1 MTHAAPDEV
10 EDAGGDDAEG
20 EFEQED
26 ISLTQPDIGNAEVR
40 VIERILNTASLN
52 DGRLTEAFEEA
63 FATYVGRRHAIAVT
77 SGTMA
82 MVLALRAYGF
92 GPGTDI
98 LCSPYG
104 WHQTVHAVALIGAN
118 PVFSD
123 IDYWSHTL
131 NPVKA
136 ADRITPATKAIIGG
150 NTNGHPAPWDEL
162 RALADER
169 GLVLIEDSTEAIGST
184 YHGRIVGSFGDCAI
198 FDFSEPGPLLCGE
211 GGMIVTDDDD
221 LASRLRYLRKR
232 EPEHLKSVVISH
244 NVPWQCKLSNLNAAL
259 GLVQLKR
266 IDEILEKRRKVVGFY
281 EAAMQSFEGIKPP
294 YHAPGVTVVQ
304 SHTYAV
310 HLGTRFSVSLRNAV
324 IEDMLT
330 QGVDT
335 ASFGVPLHHP
345 AVLCRTRRP
354 ARRLPGGGEDGRPRH
369 RGAVPSRDRSGRSRV
384 HRPAPQGRD
393 DQLGRRRGN
402 LLNF

>member
-10 EDAGGDDAEG
+10 EDADGEDAEG

-26 ISLTQPDIGNAEVR
+26 ISLTQPDIGTAEVR
-40 VIERILNTASLN
+40 VIERILTTASLN

-92 GPGTDI
+92 GPGNDI

-131 NPVKA
+131 NPLKA
-136 ADRITPATKAIIGG
+136 AERITPAVKAIIAG

-169 GLVLIEDSTEAIGST
+169 GLVLIEDFD
-184 YHGRIVGSFGDCAI
+184 RGDRLDI
-198 FDFSEPGPLLCGE
+198 SRPHRRQLR
-211 GGMIVTDDDD
+211 
-221 LASRLRYLRKR
+221 RLRDLR
-232 EPEHLKSVVISH
+232 
-244 NVPWQCKLSNLNAAL
+244 
-259 GLVQLKR
+259 
-266 IDEILEKRRKVVGFY
+266 
-281 EAAMQSFEGIKPP
+281 
-294 YHAPGVTVVQ
+294 
-304 SHTYAV
+304 
-310 HLGTRFSVSLRNAV
+310 
-324 IEDMLT
+324 
-330 QGVDT
+330 
-335 ASFGVPLHHP
+335 
-345 AVLCRTRRP
+345 
-354 ARRLPGGGEDGRPRH
+354 
-369 RGAVPSRDRSGRSRV
+369 
-384 HRPAPQGRD
+384 
-393 DQLGRRRGN
+393 
-402 LLNF
+402 LL

>member
-1 MTHAAPDEV
+1 MTDAAPDEAAEP
-10 EDAGGDDAEG
+10 EDG

-26 ISLTQPDIGNAEVR
+26 ISLTQPDIGAAEVR
-40 VIERILNTASLN
+40 VIERILTTASLN

-63 FATYVGRRHAIAVT
+63 FAAYVGRRHAVAVT
-77 SGTMA
+77 SGTIA
-82 MVLALRAYGF
+82 MVLTLRAYSF

-104 WHQTVHAVALIGAN
+104 WHQAVHAVTLVGAT

-131 NPVKA
+131 NPLKA
-136 ADRITPATKAIIGG
+136 AERITPATRAIIGG
-150 NTNGHPAPWDEL
+150 NTNGHPAAWDEL
-162 RALADER
+162 RALAEER
-169 GLVLIEDSTEAIGST
+169 SLVLIEDSTEAVGST
-184 YHGRIVGSFGDCAI
+184 YHGRIVGSFGDCAV

-211 GGMIVTDDDD
+211 GGMIVTDDDE

-244 NVPWQCKLSNLNAAL
+244 NVPLQCKLSNLNAAL

-266 IDEILEKRRKVVGFY
+266 IDEILERRRTVVGFY

-304 SHTYAV
+304 PHTYAV

-335 ASFGVPLHHP
+335 ASFGVPLHLQQFY
-345 AVLCRTRRP
+345 AERGGRRGDCSV
-354 ARRLPGGGEDGRPRH
+354 AEKTADRVI
-369 RGAVPSRDRSGRSRV
+369 AVPFHGALEQDQVEFIVQRLKEATINSG
-384 HRPAPQGRD
+384 AGAAIY
-393 DQLGRRRGN
+393 
-402 LLNF
+402 

>member
-10 EDAGGDDAEG
+10 EDTGGDDAEG

-40 VIERILNTASLN
+40 VIERILTTASLN

-82 MVLALRAYGF
+82 MVLALQAYGF
-92 GPGTDI
+92 GPGDDI

-104 WHQTVHAVALIGAN
+104 WHQTVHAVALVGAN

-131 NPVKA
+131 NQIKA
-136 ADRITPATKAIIGG
+136 GERITPGTKAIIAG

-221 LASRLRYLRKR
+221 LASRLRYMRKR

-266 IDEILEKRRKVVGFY
+266 IDEILEKRRAVVGYY

-335 ASFGVPLHHP
+335 ASFGVPLHIQQFY
-345 AVLCRTRRP
+345 A
-354 ARRLPGGGEDGRPRH
+354 E
-369 RGAVPSRDRSGRSRV
+369 RG
-384 HRPAPQGRD
+384 
-393 DQLGRRRGN
+393 GRRGDCPVAEKTADRVIVVPFHHAIEQDEVEFIVQRLKEATINSGAGAAIY
-402 LLNF
+402 